1 MAASTLPLG
10 LVFRLALAVILDTA
24 VHIVWKLAVLQLPD
38 PASLSTALEA
48 ASREPL
54 FLLVAALFVWQLINW
69 LRVLEGCDLSYSQPI
84 TALSLILVLI
94 LSALYLGESVDALKL
109 LGIGFVF
116 AGVWFISRTDH
127 DSSARSTIRQ

>member
-1 MAASTLPLG
+1 MAASTLPPG

-38 PASLSTALEA
+38 PGSLSAAIDA

-69 LRVLEGCDLSYSQPI
+69 LRVLESCDLSYSQPI
-84 TALSLILVLI
+84 TALSLILVLA

-127 DSSARSTIRQ
+127 DSSARNTIRQ

>member
-24 VHIVWKLAVLQLPD
+24 VHIVWKLAVLQLPNPD
-38 PASLSTALEA
+38 SLSAALDA

-54 FLLVAALFVWQLINW
+54 FLLVAALFVWQLVNW

-84 TALSLILVLI
+84 TALSLILVLV
-94 LSALYLGESVDALKL
+94 LSALYLGESVDALKV

-127 DSSARSTIRQ
+127 DSSAGNATRQ